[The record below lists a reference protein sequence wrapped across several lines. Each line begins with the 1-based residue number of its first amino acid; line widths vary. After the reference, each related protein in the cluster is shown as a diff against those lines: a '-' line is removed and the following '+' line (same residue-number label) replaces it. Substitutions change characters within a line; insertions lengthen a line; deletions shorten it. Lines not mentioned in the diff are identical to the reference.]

1 MGDKIYVVETISDGS
16 EGCPYDGILSIGVCA
31 VDLDA
36 GDFESVYDGYIQVE
50 PQDAGDRKSV
60 G

>member
-16 EGCPYDGILSIGVCA
+16 EGFPYDEILSIGVCA

-36 GDFESVYDGYIQVE
+36 GDFESVYDAYI
-50 PQDAGDRKSV
+50 
-60 G
+60 